1 MEYTVVGKSLPKTDG
16 IEKATGKALYIDDLV
31 LPGMLW
37 GKILRSPHPHARIL
51 NIDCSKAKSLP
62 GVKAV
67 ITGSD
72 LPKARMGA
80 FIFDEPVLAQGVVR
94 HIDEPVAAVA
104 AVDGDAAQEALGLI
118 SVEYEELPAVFD
130 PLLAMEKEAPIIH
143 EEFASYAK
151 VFNPVWQGNVCSH
164 TTFVEGDVELG
175 FQQADVILEDSF
187 STPMV
192 HQCYM
197 EPSGAVA
204 SIDVSGK
211 VTVWT
216 STQSVFVT
224 QARIHQ
230 SLGLPMSKIRVIGTK
245 VGGAFGGKVEATVQP
260 VCVALSQAALRPV

>member
-16 IEKATGKALYIDDLV
+16 IEKATGKAIYIDDLV

-37 GKILRSPHPHARIL
+37 GKILRSPYPHARIL

-80 FIFDEPVLAQGVVR
+80 FIFDEPV
-94 HIDEPVAAVA
+94 AAVA

-130 PLLAMEKEAPIIH
+130 PLLAMEEGAPIIH

-151 VFNPVWQGNVCSH
+151 VFNPVWQGNV
-164 TTFVEGDVELG
+164 
-175 FQQADVILEDSF
+175 
-187 STPMV
+187 
-192 HQCYM
+192 
-197 EPSGAVA
+197 
-204 SIDVSGK
+204 
-211 VTVWT
+211 
-216 STQSVFVT
+216 
-224 QARIHQ
+224 
-230 SLGLPMSKIRVIGTK
+230 
-245 VGGAFGGKVEATVQP
+245 
-260 VCVALSQAALRPV
+260 